1 MTVFLDLADVLALA
15 SRLLGD
21 PPPIR
26 DVGLLESAVARPRTV
41 VFGVEAYETIWTKAA
56 ALLQSIVNN
65 HALIDGNKRLGWLAT
80 AVFLELNDIPI
91 SQASNDDVYEFVLSV
106 ASGSPEFDEIAERLQ
121 DLINRLGPPL
131 SHSNQLHVLVH
142 PTCCSATRGKQQLER
157 ETTTSERT
165 QTTSCVLL
173 VAWRTTE
180 NATDCSGENQQRC
193 HHAFDQEANDVLLCT
208 R

>member
-106 ASGSPEFDEIAERLQ
+106 ASGSPEFEEIAKRLQ
-121 DLINRLGPPL
+121 SLINR
-131 SHSNQLHVLVH
+131 
-142 PTCCSATRGKQQLER
+142 
-157 ETTTSERT
+157 
-165 QTTSCVLL
+165 
-173 VAWRTTE
+173 
-180 NATDCSGENQQRC
+180 
-193 HHAFDQEANDVLLCT
+193 
-208 R
+208 

>member
-56 ALLQSIVNN
+56 VLLQSIVNN

-106 ASGSPEFDEIAERLQ
+106 ASGSPEFEEIAKRLQ
-121 DLINRLGPPL
+121 SLINR
-131 SHSNQLHVLVH
+131 
-142 PTCCSATRGKQQLER
+142 
-157 ETTTSERT
+157 
-165 QTTSCVLL
+165 
-173 VAWRTTE
+173 
-180 NATDCSGENQQRC
+180 
-193 HHAFDQEANDVLLCT
+193 
-208 R
+208 